1 MLDAED
7 GALDLVGQAVGLPV
21 GRPAAVV
28 EPIQTAF
35 LVAVEDLVA
44 GDPRNAELPARGAIF
59 SPSWRRAMNLR
70 RSSIGLY
77 SFQGIWNSPKCR
89 NV

>member
-28 EPIQTAF
+28 ERIQTAF

-44 GDPRNAELPARGAIF
+44 GAPRNAELPARGAIF
-59 SPSWRRAMNLR
+59 LFQEEGYNLR

-77 SFQGIWNSPKCR
+77 SFQGIWNSPKCG